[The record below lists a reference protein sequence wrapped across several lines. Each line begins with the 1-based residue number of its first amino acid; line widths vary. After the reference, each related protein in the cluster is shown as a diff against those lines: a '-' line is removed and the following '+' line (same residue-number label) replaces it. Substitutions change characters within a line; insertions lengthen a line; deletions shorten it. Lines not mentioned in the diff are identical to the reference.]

1 VLEQFRTP
9 DPGLR
14 IRGVR
19 NVRNDAVA
27 LVEEFG
33 SIMIFLG
40 KTMGRASVAL
50 AISLQ
55 CLFAGSAAAQLDGVV
70 TRGGGAPLEGVSVE
84 AWSDDLRV
92 GATMTDA
99 QGRFSFPELIS
110 FSTVLLRA
118 GALGFETREVVI
130 LDGLL
135 TYEIELAVAPLAIE
149 GLVVT
154 MEEATCEDGRED
166 DLARRLWEY
175 ARIQYGG
182 LMDTLGVATYL
193 SEADTVVPLSEF
205 DDLQLPELNLSQR
218 GSSSLLRFNWTR
230 RIDREGYA
238 FAIRRLDGAA
248 PYDSWVYPPL
258 EADFA
263 PHFVDDAF
271 GDRHRFVVDD
281 ANSDGWLLAYCPK
294 DGGKP
299 SIKGTITLAR
309 DTTFAAVDWIFETPE
324 PLEHAGGRA
333 YFPPIVAGSGPSYLL
348 PSEAVIWRAIPT
360 GDYLQ
365 SYQRYED
372 WRVAPGDSVPLLP
385 LRREGT
391 GADVSR

>member
-1 VLEQFRTP
+1 M
-9 DPGLR
+9 
-14 IRGVR
+14 
-19 NVRNDAVA
+19 AA
-27 LVEEFG
+27 VEEGG
-33 SIMIFLG
+33 SIMMILG
-40 KTMGRASVAL
+40 KTTSRAGVAL
-50 AISLQ
+50 AISFQ
-55 CLFAGSAAAQLDGVV
+55 CLFAGSATAQLDGVV
-70 TRGGGAPLEGVSVE
+70 TRAGGMPLGGVSVE
-84 AWSDDLRV
+84 AWSEDLRV

-99 QGRFSFPELIS
+99 RGRFSFPELIS
-110 FSTVLLRA
+110 FSTVLLRV
-118 GALGFETREVVI
+118 GALGFETQEVAI
-130 LDGLL
+130 RAGLV
-135 TYEIELAVAPLAIE
+135 TYQIELEVAPLAID

-175 ARIQYGG
+175 ARIRYGG

-193 SEADTVVPLSEF
+193 AEADTVVPLSEF
-205 DDLQLPELNLSQR
+205 DDLQLPALNLSQR

-238 FAIRRLDGAA
+238 FEIRRLEGAA

-281 ANSDGWLLAYCPK
+281 ESSDGWLLAYCPK
-294 DGGKP
+294 DDGKP
-299 SIKGTITLAR
+299 TIKGTITLAR
-309 DTTFAAVDWIFETPE
+309 DTTFAAVDWIFQTPE

-333 YFPPIVAGSGPSYLL
+333 YFPPILSGSGPSYLL
-348 PSEAVIWRAIPT
+348 PSEAVIWREVPT

-372 WRVAPGDSVPLLP
+372 WRVVPGDSVPLLP
-385 LRREGT
+385 LRREAD
-391 GADVSR
+391 GADINR

>member
-1 VLEQFRTP
+1 M
-9 DPGLR
+9 
-14 IRGVR
+14 
-19 NVRNDAVA
+19 A
-27 LVEEFG
+27 LVEELG
-33 SIMIFLG
+33 SIMMFLG
-40 KTMGRASVAL
+40 KVTGRAGFAL
-50 AISLQ
+50 AISFQ
-55 CLFAGSAAAQLDGVV
+55 CFFAGSAAAQLDGVV
-70 TRGGGAPLEGVSVE
+70 TRAGGLPLEGVSVE
-84 AWSDDLRV
+84 AWSDDLRI

-110 FSTVLLRA
+110 FATVSLRA
-118 GALGFETREVVI
+118 GALGFESQEVVI

-135 TYEIELAVAPLAIE
+135 TYEIELAVAPLAID

-154 MEEATCEDGRED
+154 MEESTCEDGRDD

-175 ARIQYGG
+175 ARVRYGG
-182 LMDTLGVATYL
+182 LMDTLGIATYL
-193 SEADTVVPLSEF
+193 AEADTVVPLSEF

-238 FAIRRLDGAA
+238 FAVRRLDGAA

-281 ANSDGWLLAYCPK
+281 VNSGGWLLAYCPK

-333 YFPPIVAGSGPSYLL
+333 YFPPVIAGSGPNYLL
-348 PSEAVIWRAIPT
+348 PTEAVIWRAVPT

-365 SYQRYED
+365 SYQRYEN

-385 LRREGT
+385 LRREGA